1 MVSCGKH
8 TSNAQ
13 KVHQYLGTKCGQC
26 LKEERLA
33 DRMARSPS
41 GRENHRGS
49 LWEEASLLKPE
60 AGGREVY
67 SSLSFTNI
75 SPTPRK
81 SGAAFTA
88 TVGENVLSKDTS
100 LASWRRAFL
109 FLSVPRNGAGIWRGV
124 RNGD

>member
-1 MVSCGKH
+1 MVSCDKH

-13 KVHQYLGTKCGQC
+13 KVNQYLGTKCGQC
-26 LKEERLA
+26 LKEERSA
-33 DRMARSPS
+33 DRMTRSPS

-60 AGGREVY
+60 AGGREMC

-88 TVGENVLSKDTS
+88 TIGENVLSKNTS
-100 LASWRRAFL
+100 LASRHRGFL
-109 FLSVPRNGAGIWRGV
+109 FLSIPRNGTGFWRKK
-124 RNGD
+124 